1 MTIYTENSVHIFR
14 NSTIAEG
21 TTIKD
26 VQFIDI
32 KTEAWYDAL
41 YGKDK
46 ESTISFVFSLED
58 NEYEDNEYEEYEFKT
73 LSVGE
78 TFEPTVGIVGDYN
91 ITEEAIIK
99 EVSESE
105 VTILVHRD
113 YQTCFG
119 EGENDSEADFIV
131 TVDLQSRTAV
141 VTNTKEVIN

>member
-1 MTIYTENSVHIFR
+1 MIIYSKNSEHIFR
-14 NSTIAEG
+14 TSTIAEG

-32 KTEAWYDAL
+32 TTEAWYDAL

-46 ESTISFVFSLED
+46 DSTISFVFEAED

-91 ITEEAIIK
+91 AVETAFIK
-99 EVSESE
+99 AVSESE

-119 EGENDSEADFIV
+119 EGENDSEENFIV

-141 VTNTKEVIN
+141 VTKEVIS

>member
-1 MTIYTENSVHIFR
+1 MKIYTANSEYVFR
-14 NSTIAEG
+14 TSTIAKG

-46 ESTISFVFSLED
+46 DSTISFVFEAED

-91 ITEEAIIK
+91 VVETATIK
-99 EVSESE
+99 TVSKSE
-105 VTILVHRD
+105 VTMLVNRN

-119 EGENDSEADFIV
+119 AGENDSEADFIV

-141 VTNTKEVIN
+141 VTKEVIN

>member
-1 MTIYTENSVHIFR
+1 MKIYTGNSEYVFR
-14 NSTIAEG
+14 TSTIAEG

-41 YGKDK
+41 YGKDQ
-46 ESTISFVFSLED
+46 ESTISFVFSL
-58 NEYEDNEYEEYEFKT
+58 EDNEYEEYEFKT

-91 ITEEAIIK
+91 IVETAIIK

-119 EGENDSEADFIV
+119 DGWNDSEANFIV

-141 VTNTKEVIN
+141 VTKEVIS

>member
-1 MTIYTENSVHIFR
+1 MKIYTGKSVHIFR

-32 KTEAWYDAL
+32 TTEAWYDAL

-58 NEYEDNEYEEYEFKT
+58 NEYEYEEYEFKT

-78 TFEPTVGIVGDYN
+78 TFEPTVGIVADYN
-91 ITEEAIIK
+91 VIETATIK
-99 EVSESE
+99 AVSESE

-119 EGENDSEADFIV
+119 DGDNDSKANFIV

-141 VTNTKEVIN
+141 VTNTKEVIS

>member
-1 MTIYTENSVHIFR
+1 MKIYTANSEYVFR
-14 NSTIAEG
+14 TSTIAEG
-21 TTIKD
+21 VTIND

-32 KTEAWYDAL
+32 KTETWYDAL

-46 ESTISFVFSLED
+46 ESTISFVFEAED
-58 NEYEDNEYEEYEFKT
+58 NEYEEYEEYEFKT

-91 ITEEAIIK
+91 IVETATIK
-99 EVSESE
+99 TVSESE
-105 VTILVHRD
+105 VTMLVNRN

-119 EGENDSEADFIV
+119 EGENNSEADFIV

-141 VTNTKEVIN
+141 VTKEVIS

>member
-1 MTIYTENSVHIFR
+1 MKIYTGNSVHIFR
-14 NSTIAEG
+14 TSTIAEG

-26 VQFIDI
+26 VQYIDI
-32 KTEAWYDAL
+32 ETAAWYDAL

-46 ESTISFVFSLED
+46 DSTISFVFEVED
-58 NEYEDNEYEEYEFKT
+58 NEYEEYEEYEFKT

-91 ITEEAIIK
+91 IVETATIK
-99 EVSESE
+99 TASESE
-105 VTILVHRD
+105 VTMLVNRN

-119 EGENDSEADFIV
+119 EGENDSEANFIV

-141 VTNTKEVIN
+141 VTKEVIN

>member
-1 MTIYTENSVHIFR
+1 MKIYTGKSVHIFR

-32 KTEAWYDAL
+32 TTEAWYDAL

-46 ESTISFVFSLED
+46 DSTISFVFSLED

-78 TFEPTVGIVGDYN
+78 TFEPTVGIVADYN
-91 ITEEAIIK
+91 VVETATIK
-99 EVSESE
+99 TVSESE
-105 VTILVHRD
+105 VTIVIHRD

-141 VTNTKEVIN
+141 VTKEVIN

>member
-1 MTIYTENSVHIFR
+1 MKIYTANSEYVFR
-14 NSTIAEG
+14 TSTIAEG

-41 YGKDK
+41 YGKDQ
-46 ESTISFVFSLED
+46 ESTISFVFDAED
-58 NEYEDNEYEEYEFKT
+58 NEEEYEEYEFRT
-73 LSVGE
+73 LSVGK

-91 ITEEAIIK
+91 IVETAIIK
-99 EVSESE
+99 EVSGRE
-105 VTILVHRD
+105 VTISVHRD

-141 VTNTKEVIN
+141 VRKEVIS

>member
-1 MTIYTENSVHIFR
+1 MKIYTGKSVHIFR

-26 VQFIDI
+26 VQYIDI
-32 KTEAWYDAL
+32 ETEAWYDAL

-46 ESTISFVFSLED
+46 ESTISFVFDAED
-58 NEYEDNEYEEYEFKT
+58 NEYEYEYEEHEFKT

-91 ITEEAIIK
+91 IVETAIIK
-99 EVSESE
+99 EVSGRE
-105 VTILVHRD
+105 VTISVHRD

-119 EGENDSEADFIV
+119 EGENDSEANFIV

-141 VTNTKEVIN
+141 VTKEVIS

>member
-1 MTIYTENSVHIFR
+1 MKIYTANSEYVFR
-14 NSTIAEG
+14 TSTIAEG
-21 TTIKD
+21 VTIENI
-26 VQFIDI
+26 QFIDI

-41 YGKDK
+41 YGKD
-46 ESTISFVFSLED
+46 EEAIISFVFEAED
-58 NEYEDNEYEEYEFKT
+58 NEEEYEEYEFRT

-141 VTNTKEVIN
+141 VRKEVIS

>member
-1 MTIYTENSVHIFR
+1 MKIYTGNSEYVFR
-14 NSTIAEG
+14 TSTIAEG

-46 ESTISFVFSLED
+46 DATISFVFEA
-58 NEYEDNEYEEYEFKT
+58 EDNEYEEYEFKT

-91 ITEEAIIK
+91 IVETAIIK
-99 EVSESE
+99 EVSGRE
-105 VTILVHRD
+105 VTISVHRD

-141 VTNTKEVIN
+141 VTKEVIN

>member
-1 MTIYTENSVHIFR
+1 MKIYTGKSVHIFR
-14 NSTIAEG
+14 ASTIAEG

-32 KTEAWYDAL
+32 TTEAWYDAL

-46 ESTISFVFSLED
+46 DSTISFVFEAED

-91 ITEEAIIK
+91 IVETAIIK
-99 EVSESE
+99 EVSGSE

-119 EGENDSEADFIV
+119 DGENDSEANFIV

-141 VTNTKEVIN
+141 VTKEVIN

>member
-1 MTIYTENSVHIFR
+1 MKIYTGNSEYVFR
-14 NSTIAEG
+14 TSTIAEG

-26 VQFIDI
+26 VQLIDI

-46 ESTISFVFSLED
+46 KSTISFVFSLED
-58 NEYEDNEYEEYEFKT
+58 NEEEYEEYEFRN

-78 TFEPTVGIVGDYN
+78 TFEPTVGIVADYN
-91 ITEEAIIK
+91 VVETATIK
-99 EVSESE
+99 TVSESE
-105 VTILVHRD
+105 VTMLVNRN

-119 EGENDSEADFIV
+119 EGENDSEANFIV

-141 VTNTKEVIN
+141 VTKEVIN

>member
-1 MTIYTENSVHIFR
+1 MKIYTGNSVHIFR
-14 NSTIAEG
+14 TSTIAEG

-26 VQFIDI
+26 VQYIDI
-32 KTEAWYDAL
+32 ETEAWYDAL

-46 ESTISFVFSLED
+46 DSTISFVFEAED

-91 ITEEAIIK
+91 IVETATIK
-99 EVSESE
+99 TVSESE
-105 VTILVHRD
+105 VTMLVNRN

-119 EGENDSEADFIV
+119 DGWNDSEANFIV
-131 TVDLQSRTAV
+131 TVDLQSHTAV
-141 VTNTKEVIN
+141 VTKEVIN

>member
-1 MTIYTENSVHIFR
+1 MIIYSKNSEHIFKTST
-14 NSTIAEG
+14 STIAEG
-21 TTIKD
+21 VTIENI
-26 VQFIDI
+26 QFIDI

-46 ESTISFVFSLED
+46 ESTISFVFSVED
-58 NEYEDNEYEEYEFKT
+58 NEEEYEEYEFRN

-141 VTNTKEVIN
+141 VRKEVIS

>member
-1 MTIYTENSVHIFR
+1 MKIYTGKSVHIFR

-26 VQFIDI
+26 VQYIDI

-41 YGKDK
+41 YGKDQ
-46 ESTISFVFSLED
+46 ESTISFVFSL
-58 NEYEDNEYEEYEFKT
+58 EDNEYEEYEFKT

-91 ITEEAIIK
+91 VVETATIK
-99 EVSESE
+99 TVSERE
-105 VTILVHRD
+105 VTISVHRD
-113 YQTCFG
+113 YQNTFG
-119 EGENDSEADFIV
+119 EGQNDSGADFVV

-141 VTNTKEVIN
+141 VTKEVIN